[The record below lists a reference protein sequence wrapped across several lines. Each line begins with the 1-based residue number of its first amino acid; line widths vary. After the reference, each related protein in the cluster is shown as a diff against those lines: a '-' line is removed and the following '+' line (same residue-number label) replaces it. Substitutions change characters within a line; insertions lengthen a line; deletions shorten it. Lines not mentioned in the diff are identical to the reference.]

1 MLDTLKL
8 TSGAGGPGRVGRLF
22 QDGLVVSAIASSLA
36 LLIVSSLLVES
47 FRKLSAVDPGY
58 QTRQVLT
65 APVPV
70 PLYKYD
76 EAARGR
82 FYRDVADT
90 VAAIPGARS
99 VAVAVPLPLGNIDTS
114 TRFLLEGDAPS
125 TQGRIARF
133 GGITDAFFETLGV
146 PLLAGRVFDRRDNAE
161 AEPVVIVNQAA
172 ARTYWPGE
180 NPLGKRIRFDLSGD
194 GTWATVVGVASD
206 IHYRGLD
213 GELEPVLYRPIA
225 QSLFG
230 TFGMTLLVRSEG
242 DPMALG
248 PALRK
253 ALSEVDPDAPLG
265 DLRTMETV
273 VAEKLAGPKHQ
284 AAIVSLFA
292 ALALALA
299 LVGVYGVVSYAVS
312 RRTSEIGLRKALGA
326 SDADTATLVARRMG
340 LLVLAG
346 ITAGIALS
354 LWLTPLVGEQ
364 LFGVEAHDPATVAA
378 ASGALALGAF
388 LAAAAPAVRAMRIHP
403 SEALRHE

>member
-1 MLDTLKL
+1 M
-8 TSGAGGPGRVGRLF
+8 
-22 QDGLVVSAIASSLA
+22 
-36 LLIVSSLLVES
+36 
-47 FRKLSAVDPGY
+47 
-58 QTRQVLT
+58 
-65 APVPV
+65 
-70 PLYKYD
+70 YKYD

-213 GELEPVLYRPIA
+213 GELEPVLYRPVA

-248 PALRK
+248 PALHE
-253 ALSEVDPDAPLG
+253 ALSDVDPDAPLG

-273 VAEKLAGPKHQ
+273 VVEKLAGPNLP
-284 AAIVSLFA
+284 AAIVSLFRS
-292 ALALALA
+292 
-299 LVGVYGVVSYAVS
+299 VGVGPGASW
-312 RRTSEIGLRKALGA
+312 GLRCRLLCGVAADERNRTAEGPGGKRRGHG
-326 SDADTATLVARRMG
+326 DAGSSADGFAR
-340 LLVLAG
+340 LAG
-346 ITAGIALS
+346 ITGRIALA
-354 LWLTPLVGEQ
+354 
-364 LFGVEAHDPATVAA
+364 FG
-378 ASGALALGAF
+378 
-388 LAAAAPAVRAMRIHP
+388 
-403 SEALRHE
+403 